1 MANCALANF
10 EVPFVGYRQRQPA
23 GPLVSLVPALDGLFY
38 LLILHSLLF
47 ILPDRE
53 AQKRT
58 LPSVAACLS
67 SPSVEYRTH
76 VPGPAAMV
84 LYYKTIDP
92 SYFVYVGRDK
102 HENEDLIKHGWD
114 NDVWFHVDKLSS
126 AHVYLRLK
134 DGESI
139 GSIPEDVIRDCA
151 QLVKHNSIEGN
162 KMSNVGVVYT
172 MWGNL
177 KKTGDM
183 AVGQVS
189 FHDTR
194 AIKRLVVEKRVNE
207 IVNRMNKTKTEAT
220 PDLHQ
225 EKTDR
230 LKELN
235 RRAREQV
242 KRQADADKVVRE
254 QRQKEKQAK
263 SYDSIHKKSE
273 MTSNRDYRGADASA
287 IEDDFM

>member
-1 MANCALANF
+1 
-10 EVPFVGYRQRQPA
+10 
-23 GPLVSLVPALDGLFY
+23 
-38 LLILHSLLF
+38 
-47 ILPDRE
+47 
-53 AQKRT
+53 
-58 LPSVAACLS
+58 
-67 SPSVEYRTH
+67 
-76 VPGPAAMV
+76 MV
-84 LYYKTIDP
+84 LYYKTVDP

-134 DGESI
+134 DGETI
-139 GSIPEDVIRDCA
+139 DSIPEDVVRDCA

-162 KMSNVGVVYT
+162 KMNNVGVVYT

-189 FHDTR
+189 FHNTR
-194 AIKRLVVEKRVNE
+194 DIKRMVVEKRVNE

-220 PDLHQ
+220 PDLGQ

-235 RRAREQV
+235 RRAREQA
-242 KRQADADKVVRE
+242 KRQADSDKAVRE
-254 QRQKEKQAK
+254 QRQKEKEAK
-263 SYDSIHKKSE
+263 SYDSIHKKSA
-273 MTSNRDYRGADASA
+273 MTNNRDYRGADASE